1 MPPVKDTALDSR
13 SGSEKTLATFI
24 FSKSEAPL
32 RLDEKVK
39 FPIMLV
45 FKAMHLF
52 VAASALLIFQPR
64 TVAGLGGRMHHTP
77 HGPEATVWVEA
88 NEQDAISMEVAENG
102 LAGRSDDA
110 PICVKVDKT
119 FETSESYF
127 FYWFDVV
134 VPKDSAFTCSASS
147 LDEGY
152 LALNMYTESWY
163 DGGRYCYVS
172 SESKKVECTLGL
184 PTETIGIYVEY
195 FGTSS
200 TTINVSCNN
209 EPCTEAVCGD
219 AFCSAGFETPVTPGP
234 KTDATCKDDCGY
246 TCGDGTCDPE
256 VGENESTCVRD
267 CYVCAEV
274 EETVFLEEGQTK
286 EYEIEL

>member
-1 MPPVKDTALDSR
+1 
-13 SGSEKTLATFI
+13 
-24 FSKSEAPL
+24 
-32 RLDEKVK
+32 
-39 FPIMLV
+39 MLV

-52 VAASALLIFQPR
+52 VAASALLVLQSR
-64 TVAGLGGRMHHTP
+64 TAAALGGRMYRAP
-77 HGPEATVWVEA
+77 HGPDTAVWDEA
-88 NEQDAISMEVAENG
+88 NEQDDISMEVAESG
-102 LAGRSDDA
+102 LAGRAGDA
-110 PICVKVDKT
+110 PICVKVDRT

-219 AFCSAGFETPVTPGP
+219 AFCSAGFETPVNPGP

-256 VGENESTCVRD
+256 VGEDETTCVRD

-274 EETVFLEEGQTK
+274 EDTVFLEEGQTK